1 MENFC
6 GVILMTCLGD
16 VIFMTSQ
23 NDGFC
28 DFLKFYCVI
37 VNF

>member
-1 MENFC
+1 MSFDDVFWLRNLHN
-6 GVILMTCLGD
+6 VIR
-16 VIFMTSQ
+16 
-23 NDGFC
+23 